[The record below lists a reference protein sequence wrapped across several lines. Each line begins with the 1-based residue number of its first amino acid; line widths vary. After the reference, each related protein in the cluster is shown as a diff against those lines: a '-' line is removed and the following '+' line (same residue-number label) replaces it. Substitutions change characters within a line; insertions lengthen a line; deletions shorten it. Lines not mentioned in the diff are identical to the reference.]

1 MLTLMLT
8 ILAMR
13 ILLAHQQAQPT
24 RKNKERRRALRD
36 ARCAIGIG
44 VGVGVGARARARA
57 AAAQQQYPGFE
68 PMISRLQNPPL
79 YHSTIAA

>member
-36 ARCAIGIG
+36 ARCAIGVG
-44 VGVGVGARARARA
+44 VGVGVGARARA